1 MAELVTR
8 QAAAIEALARRLEA
22 AESRLDVLA
31 SASAPA
37 AQTGQ
42 DAALGPVTPG
52 FDDAQSPF
60 RAALSIDW
68 AEVIAR

>member
-1 MAELVTR
+1 MADDEGR
-8 QAAAIEALARRLEA
+8 ASRGGAASRLE
-22 AESRLDVLA
+22 VLA

-37 AQTGQ
+37 AHTGQ
-42 DAALGPVTPG
+42 DAALEPVTPG
-52 FDDAQSPF
+52 FEEAQSPF